1 MDHKETLELHQQGI
15 KIHQDYYAADGRD
28 DIAGLTTATMAP
40 LDLSDLGRLDPYYGA
55 IPPVSV
61 MAASGSYDLT
71 SSITWP
77 SANVTVPNNSWSD
90 ISIQRLNPSNKIS
103 LDGKDADIEINGRS
117 LMQILDGLEQRLGLL
132 KCRED
137 LESDWSELKALGDQ
151 YRAMVKDIEQK
162 TRMWNTLKS

>member
-1 MDHKETLELHQQGI
+1 MDSST
-15 KIHQDYYAADGRD
+15 AD
-28 DIAGLTTATMAP
+28 TFTV
-40 LDLSDLGRLDPYYGA
+40 DLMNISSTGQTWDPNYGA
-55 IPPVSV
+55 IPPMTITAVPG
-61 MAASGSYDLT
+61 SGIIWT
-71 SSITWP
+71 ST
-77 SANVTVPNNSWSD
+77 NG
-90 ISIQRLNPSNKIS
+90 KIR
-103 LDGKDADIEINGRS
+103 LDGENADIEIKGRS

>member
-1 MDHKETLELHQQGI
+1 MDSYT
-15 KIHQDYYAADGRD
+15 AD
-28 DIAGLTTATMAP
+28 IYTV
-40 LDLSDLGRLDPYYGA
+40 DLSNISSTGVTWDPNYGA
-55 IPPVSV
+55 VPPV
-61 MAASGSYDLT
+61 T
-71 SSITWP
+71 ITNLNGP
-77 SANVTVPNNSWSD
+77 STTWTLSDSW
-90 ISIQRLNPSNKIS
+90 LNAPQKNGKIM
-103 LDGKDADIEINGRS
+103 LDGDDADIEINGRS